1 MIRRLII
8 LLLIVGCGTEPE
20 DEIKDVAWVVADS
33 MIYWTAGI
41 DVITIDNEDYWY
53 SIYMEF
59 NNGSNEGFQEWYSN
73 TAYTNSYIFQ
83 NDTLLM
89 GDSVRT
95 ISHFIKANIIKVYDV
110 SIEKII
116 YPEEYEVFQYEYK

>member
-20 DEIKDVAWVVADS
+20 DEIKEVAWVVADS
-33 MIYWTAGI
+33 LIYWTAGI

-73 TAYTNSYIFQ
+73 TAYTHSYIFQ
-83 NDTLLM
+83 NDTLLT